1 MQPTKLYKLTSS
13 YLTINQAELDQ
24 NTRQANRTNQTNSF
38 ASKLNLKMTKWWDV
52 EVMLAMNPNAI
63 TKEFA
68 RMLRKSEIQ
77 SQNTH

>member
-24 NTRQANRTNQTNSF
+24 NTRQANRTNQTNLF

-68 RMLRKSEIQ
+68 KMLMKSEIQ
-77 SQNTH
+77 AQNTH